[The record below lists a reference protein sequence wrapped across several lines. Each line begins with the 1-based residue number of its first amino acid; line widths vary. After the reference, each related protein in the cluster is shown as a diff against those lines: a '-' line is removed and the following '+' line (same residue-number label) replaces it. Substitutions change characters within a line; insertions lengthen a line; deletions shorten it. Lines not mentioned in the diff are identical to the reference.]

1 MSESRQELLAW
12 VNQLCQ
18 TNYTKI
24 EHLGTGGAYCQI
36 LDSIYYDVP
45 LSRVKFS
52 AKNDYEYANNLK
64 ILQNMFKKHKID
76 KPILAD
82 RLMKLKFQDNFE
94 FLQWLKRYWDAYNPN
109 TPYDAVGR
117 RRGQHVEGPVVRPGS
132 SASSVGGRTGS
143 RSGYHRPPVGGARNV
158 VGSPVSAVVGRG
170 GTAGGRGVSAMSR
183 PGGIPGSSGRG
194 TPGGA
199 AAAAANSALVQDLTA
214 QLNDAKVLLDTA
226 EKERDFYFSKL
237 REIEIM
243 TQQIETEEGSQIDEL
258 IKQIQEVLYN
268 TEESVVHEEDGDVGG
283 LADGQPSQSRE
294 FDSVASAHH
303 SPQHHLQQ
311 QHLVQQTQNLNV
323 DNSETF

>member
-24 EHLGTGGAYCQI
+24 EHLGTGAAYCQI

-52 AKNDYEYANNLK
+52 AKNDYEYINNLK
-64 ILQNMFKKHKID
+64 VLQNVFKKHKID
-76 KPILAD
+76 KPVLAENLK
-82 RLMKLKFQDNFE
+82 RLKFQDNFE

-109 TPYDAVGR
+109 TPYDALGR
-117 RRGQHVEGPVVRPGS
+117 RRGQHVEGPVGGGGVRPGS
-132 SASSVGGRTGS
+132 SASSAGRTGS
-143 RSGYHRPPVGGARNV
+143 RSGYRTPGTLGASRAPPVVGARG
-158 VGSPVSAVVGRG
+158 VGAAARGRG
-170 GTAGGRGVSAMSR
+170 GVV
-183 PGGIPGSSGRG
+183 GGIGARG
-194 TPGGA
+194 GMGA
-199 AAAAANSALVQDLTA
+199 AAAGGRIGGAGGTGANSALVQDLTN

-268 TEESVVHEEDGDVGG
+268 TEESVIPEENGQHHEYEEQL
-283 LADGQPSQSRE
+283 LADQAGQLHI
-294 FDSVASAHH
+294 D
-303 SPQHHLQQ
+303 
-311 QHLVQQTQNLNV
+311 
-323 DNSETF
+323 DNDETF